1 MPLREESERERGV
14 PLKMPQREKIPPF
27 GFMPTVGCLF
37 NHGKKFYQL
46 KTFFVNLNYDILQ
59 QQIIE
64 IDRLDEVAGQKAHVV
79 ELRKVEDVRL

>member
-1 MPLREESERERGV
+1 
-14 PLKMPQREKIPPF
+14 MPQREKIPPF
-27 GFMPTVGCLF
+27 GFMPTAGCLS

-46 KTFFVNLNYDILQ
+46 KTFFVNSNYYILQ

-64 IDRLDEVAGQKAHVV
+64 IDRLDEVAGQKAHMV